1 MKIKFSINQAFKRMK
16 NETIISCMF
25 NNLLLKIKKEYK
37 K

>member
-1 MKIKFSINQAFKRMK
+1 MKIKFSINQAIKRMK
-16 NETIISCMF
+16 NETIINWMF